1 MVNAWKE
8 TSQPTILTHY
18 DLKDIYNADEF
29 GLFYKCMT
37 DKTMPTQIRKVLRWK
52 VNKIRIISM
61 GVANVVG
68 DP

>member
-8 TSQPTILTHY
+8 TSLPTILTHY
-18 DLKDIYNADEF
+18 DLKDIYSGDEF

>member
-8 TSQPTILTHY
+8 TSLPTILSNY
-18 DLKDIYNADEF
+18 DLKDIYSAEEF

-52 VNKIRIISM
+52 VKQSSQN
-61 GVANVVG
+61 
-68 DP
+68 

>member
-8 TSQPTILTHY
+8 TSLPTILTHY